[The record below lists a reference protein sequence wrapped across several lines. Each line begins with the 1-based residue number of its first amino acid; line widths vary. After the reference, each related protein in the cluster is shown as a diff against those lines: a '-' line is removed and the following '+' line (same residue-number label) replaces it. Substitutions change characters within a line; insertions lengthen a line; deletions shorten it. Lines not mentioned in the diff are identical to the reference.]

1 MVVQTQ
7 NLAHI
12 PTPSIV
18 SWHRLV
24 LVSAALQHHVRKT
37 ITGNKKEFSIRLCF
51 GLRRS
56 MSHESLLENCLHSPS
71 KANINRVICLN
82 LIGLAICVP
91 PILSSDLTHSCLHSE
106 SQAQLFCAVVCSLL
120 TEADAGH
127 TEFTDEVFQNETRF
141 PGGDWQSA
149 AEPYT
154 DVVNAQHMHKST
166 HLQTCFQKPWTTSD
180 KKLKIREQ
188 KLV

>member
-1 MVVQTQ
+1 M
-7 NLAHI
+7 L
-12 PTPSIV
+12 
-18 SWHRLV
+18 
-24 LVSAALQHHVRKT
+24 AALQHHVRKT
-37 ITGNKKEFSIRLCF
+37 ITGNEKEFSIKLCF
-51 GLRRS
+51 GLRIS

-91 PILSSDLTHSCLHSE
+91 PILSPDLTHSCLHSE

-154 DVVNAQHMHKST
+154 DVVNAQHMYKST
-166 HLQTCFQKPWTTSD
+166 HLQTCFQRPWTTSD